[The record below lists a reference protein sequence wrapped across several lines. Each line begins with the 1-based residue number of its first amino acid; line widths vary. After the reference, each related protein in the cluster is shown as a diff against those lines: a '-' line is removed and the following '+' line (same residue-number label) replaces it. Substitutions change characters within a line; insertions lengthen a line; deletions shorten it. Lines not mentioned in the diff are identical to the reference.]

1 MIKREIDS
9 PDVVSSPF
17 FAQSVEIAEARRLLF
32 VSGQV
37 PMTKDRAVPEGF
49 EAQARLAWANL
60 FAQLR
65 AAGMGPEN
73 LVKVTI
79 FLSDRAHVE
88 GHRNV
93 YDDVLAGRRIAVST
107 VIAGIV
113 ESEWLIEIE
122 GIAAA

>member
-1 MIKREIDS
+1 MMKREVDA

-17 FAQSVEIAEARRLLF
+17 YGQSVEVTEARRLLF

-37 PMTKDRAVPEGF
+37 PWTIDRTVPDGF
-49 EAQARLAWANL
+49 EEQARLAWSKL

-93 YDDVLAGRRIAVST
+93 YDEVLAGRRIAVST

-113 ESEWLIEIE
+113 ETPWHIEIE

>member
-1 MIKREIDS
+1 MMKREVDS

-17 FAQSVEIAEARRLLF
+17 YAQSVEVTEARRLLF

-37 PMTKDRAVPEGF
+37 PWTKDRQVPEGF
-49 EAQARLAWANL
+49 EDQARLAWSNL

-88 GHRNV
+88 GHRTV
-93 YDDVLAGRRIAVST
+93 YDEVLAGRRIAVST
-107 VIAGIV
+107 IVAGTV
-113 ESEWLIEIE
+113 EQPWHIEIE
-122 GIAAA
+122 GFAAA